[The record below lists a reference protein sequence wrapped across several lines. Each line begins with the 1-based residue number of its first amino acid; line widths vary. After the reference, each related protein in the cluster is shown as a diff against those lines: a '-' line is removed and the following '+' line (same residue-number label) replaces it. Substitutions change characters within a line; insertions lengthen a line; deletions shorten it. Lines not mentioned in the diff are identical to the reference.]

1 MCSQIFSKATSVSA
15 GNFRAPTECVASFK
29 VLITGNLTTH
39 DFFVKKFERAL
50 LQTVEFNRL
59 RRFGRL
65 RDFSRSCFSLAC
77 AARIIFLPKAGGQQ
91 RRFAGV
97 FDRRRRIL
105 YVWFG
110 RRSSSMDP
118 DDYDPIAAA
127 LKEDIG
133 KGDITTEFFVPE
145 ALHASGRIV
154 AHEPAVVAGTATAA
168 EIFRKIDPETNVQI
182 VRPDGEAVPP
192 GDVVIEVRGLARS
205 ILKAERVAL
214 NFLQRLCGVATLTRQ
229 FVDAVGNHP
238 AKILDTRKTTP
249 GLRAL
254 EKAAVVA
261 GGGVNHRSGLF
272 DMVLVKDNH
281 LAALNGLSGFSD
293 QIRRLRTERPNVRIE
308 VEADDLEQARAF
320 VEIDGIDVILLDN
333 MVPAQIREALALRK
347 NNIKFEA
354 SGGITLK
361 NVRRVAA
368 TGVDYISIGALTN
381 AARAI
386 DLGLEMNH
394 VHG

>member
-1 MCSQIFSKATSVSA
+1 
-15 GNFRAPTECVASFK
+15 
-29 VLITGNLTTH
+29 
-39 DFFVKKFERAL
+39 
-50 LQTVEFNRL
+50 
-59 RRFGRL
+59 
-65 RDFSRSCFSLAC
+65 
-77 AARIIFLPKAGGQQ
+77 
-91 RRFAGV
+91 
-97 FDRRRRIL
+97 
-105 YVWFG
+105 
-110 RRSSSMDP
+110 MDP

-293 QIRRLRTERPNVRIE
+293 QIAAFARNDPMCGSKWRPTIWSKRG
-308 VEADDLEQARAF
+308 RSS
-320 VEIDGIDVILLDN
+320 
-333 MVPAQIREALALRK
+333 RST
-347 NNIKFEA
+347 A
-354 SGGITLK
+354 STL
-361 NVRRVAA
+361 
-368 TGVDYISIGALTN
+368 SF
-381 AARAI
+381 
-386 DLGLEMNH
+386 
-394 VHG
+394 